1 MSRDSSLTD
10 KQARFCKE
18 YVVHFNA
25 TRAAKA
31 SGYSLKTAEKIGS
44 ENLKKPEIIKE
55 INRLQ
60 EKTNKKLEVSAE
72 KVILELAKI
81 GFVKDNGLQGYTI
94 EFDSKDK
101 IKALEMLARHTG
113 VFNNDDSSKTVI
125 NVNLGDKKD

>member
-44 ENLKKPEIIKE
+44 ENLKKPEVDKE
-55 INRLQ
+55 IKRLLKATNDDLFFSAKDIRIELSKIAFATEFTLEGF
-60 EKTNKKLEVSAE
+60 EKLTIAE
-72 KVILELAKI
+72 KVKALVELAKMA
-81 GFVKDNGLQGYTI
+81 GAYNQD
-94 EFDSKDK
+94 E
-101 IKALEMLARHTG
+101 
-113 VFNNDDSSKTVI
+113 SSKTII